1 MGSRSWTFQR
11 DFKLFLINMFKKQKG
26 TMVQE
31 LKETVMV
38 MTHTKENR
46 NKEIQII
53 KKNQVEIPYMKT
65 IIMKMK
71 NSLDSFNRRFKMA
84 KERINGNYP
93 V

>member
-11 DFKLFLINMFKKQKG
+11 DFKPFPKNMFKKQKG
-26 TMVQE
+26 NMVKE

-38 MTHTKENR
+38 MTHPKENM

-53 KKNQVEIPYMKT
+53 KKNQVEFTYMRT

-84 KERINGNYP
+84 EERINGNYP